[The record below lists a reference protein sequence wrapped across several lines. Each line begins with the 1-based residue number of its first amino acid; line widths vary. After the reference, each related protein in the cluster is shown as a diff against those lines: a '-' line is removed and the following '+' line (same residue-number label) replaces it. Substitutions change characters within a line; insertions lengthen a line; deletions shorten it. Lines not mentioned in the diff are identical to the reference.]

1 MRLVFTFNIG
11 YPEYFKLVFKMVLVS
26 FAHLQDYIEMLMP
39 PLFEK
44 WNVLRD
50 DEKDLFPLLECLSS
64 MATALGTGFLPY
76 CEPVFNR
83 CVNLIDRTI
92 QLTKVCEAGSW

>member
-1 MRLVFTFNIG
+1 
-11 YPEYFKLVFKMVLVS
+11 
-26 FAHLQDYIEMLMP
+26 MLMP

-76 CEPVFNR
+76 CSPVFSR

-92 QLTKVCEAGSW
+92 QLSKVSLSYFLNSLDW